1 MDGDSTINSIHISA
15 SVRTGG
21 TIVRNLL
28 RAGAVVASP
37 LLLSLML
44 VGGSASAN
52 NSTTGNG
59 APSGPHFDL
68 NIHGTNGPADL
79 STGSN
84 GHDIFVPLAT
94 AGTDSTTSEDC
105 DDIQLSSGT
114 TFAVVNPDCWTG
126 VAKYPEFQL
135 PPPCASTTATSCTT
149 AYTVWMRALTPKGST
164 TMQTCYTDTT
174 LTTYCATGAQ
184 IVFLNK
190 KTSAGDFTD
199 VTQALLFYC
208 SASSNKLQP
217 IFSPSTFTYFWDYD
231 NNGLKHAQLRFYPA
245 TSDSV
250 SLAGCT
256 FTASI

>member
-217 IFSPSTFTYFWDYD
+217 IFSPSNFTYCWDYD
-231 NNGLKHAQLRFYPA
+231 NNGLKHAQLRFYQ
-245 TSDSV
+245 TSETVTYTS
-250 SLAGCT
+250 CN
-256 FTASI
+256 FTTNI

>member
-1 MDGDSTINSIHISA
+1 M
-15 SVRTGG
+15 
-21 TIVRNLL
+21 RNLL

-217 IFSPSTFTYFWDYD
+217 IFSPSNFTYCWDYD
-231 NNGLKHAQLRFYPA
+231 NNGLKHAQLRFYQ
-245 TSDSV
+245 TSETVNFTS
-250 SLAGCT
+250 CT
-256 FTASI
+256 FTTGI

>member
-1 MDGDSTINSIHISA
+1 M
-15 SVRTGG
+15 
-21 TIVRNLL
+21 IVRNLL

-37 LLLSLML
+37 ILLSLML

-68 NIHGTNGPADL
+68 NIHGTKGPADL

-84 GHDIFVPLAT
+84 GHDIFVPLTT
-94 AGTDSTTSEDC
+94 AGTDSATSEDC
-105 DDIQLSSGT
+105 DDIQLSSGAS
-114 TFAVVNPDCWTG
+114 FAVVNPDCWTG

-135 PPPCASTTATSCTT
+135 PPPCASTTATTCTT
-149 AYTVWMRALTPKGST
+149 AYTVWMRALTPKGSA

-174 LTTYCATGAQ
+174 LATYCATGAQ

-190 KTSAGDFTD
+190 KASAGDFSD

-217 IFSPSTFTYFWDYD
+217 IFSPSNFTYFWDYD
-231 NNGLKHAQLRFYPA
+231 NTGLKHAQLRFYQ
-245 TSDSV
+245 TSETVNYS
-250 SLAGCT
+250 SCT
-256 FTASI
+256 FTTGI

>member
-190 KTSAGDFTD
+190 KASAGDFTD

-217 IFSPSTFTYFWDYD
+217 IFSPSNYTYFWDYD
-231 NNGLKHAQLRFYPA
+231 NSGLKHAQLRFYQ
-245 TSDSV
+245 TSETVTYTS
-250 SLAGCT
+250 CN
-256 FTASI
+256 FTTNI